1 MFNLDQKEDGIQL
14 KVKTFMY
21 GAGNIF
27 WKFSPSLKVFNLI
40 SRSKEETEGKQAA
53 VKVLRCHVGDLSLFT
68 HHHRHFYIWKNI
80 IIISPEVYTYLF
92 FYLKISSK
100 KSSFL
105 WYCPIYCITLS
116 HPDHHYDYHIGEYI
130 GQLFNTTSSLSSL
143 SWWHIRTPSFSD
155 HFSNRC
161 PFFQN

>member
-1 MFNLDQKEDGIQL
+1 
-14 KVKTFMY
+14 MY
-21 GAGNIF
+21 GAVNIF
-27 WKFSPSLKVFNLI
+27 WKFSQSLKVFNLI
-40 SRSKEETEGKQAA
+40 SRSKEETEGKLAT

-68 HHHRHFYIWKNI
+68 HHHRHFWIWKSI
-80 IIISPEVYTYLF
+80 IIISPDVYTYLF
-92 FYLKISSK
+92 CTSK
-100 KSSFL
+100 HLQKSHYF
-105 WYCPIYCITLS
+105 CNIAHCITLS

-130 GQLFNTTSSLSSL
+130 GQLFNTTSSSL